1 MRRLYRLALDVGVTV
16 TLATAFAAGWIAVTG
31 TYRPPIWVNVVAATA
46 VVGLAWLLE
55 ESVTAWIRPRPRR
68 RAHARPAPSKTGE
81 SA

>member
-55 ESVTAWIRPRPRR
+55 EAVTAWIRPRR
-68 RAHARPAPSKTGE
+68 RAHARPAPSKTRE

>member
-31 TYRPPIWVNVVAATA
+31 TYRPPIWVNVLAATA

-55 ESVTAWIRPRPRR
+55 EAVTARSRARR
-68 RAHARPAPSKTGE
+68 RAHARPHTTKPRKA
-81 SA
+81 A